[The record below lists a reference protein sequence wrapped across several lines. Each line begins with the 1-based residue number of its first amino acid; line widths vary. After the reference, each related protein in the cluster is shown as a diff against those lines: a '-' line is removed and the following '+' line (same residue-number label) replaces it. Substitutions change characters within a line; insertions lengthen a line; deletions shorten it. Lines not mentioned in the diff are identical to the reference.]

1 MAAVAL
7 QSTSR
12 ESLAVAE
19 QALDRTVDSAS
30 AQDLQTIGDELY
42 SVLRVLG
49 AERSLRQHLADPAV
63 DEQSKSGLAGA
74 LFGQKVG
81 AKTQQILSDVV
92 SARWSR
98 PADLLEAL
106 EVLARRALLGVAE
119 TNGELD
125 EVEDELFRFGR
136 ILDRE
141 PELNSLLTDAN
152 TAGDKRAEL
161 LRGVLGGKV
170 APTTASLLEQTVRT
184 PRGRAL
190 DLAANDL
197 AELTAAR
204 RDRYVARV
212 KTAVALSEEQER
224 RLTETLTRMYGR
236 QMSLQVELDPDLIGG
251 LVVQVGGELIDGSV
265 SGRLAAAQRQLPS

>member
-12 ESLAVAE
+12 DSLAAVE
-19 QALDRTVDSAS
+19 QALDRTVDDGS
-30 AQDLQTIGDELY
+30 AQDLQTLGEQLY
-42 SVLRVLG
+42 SVLRMLG
-49 AERSLRQHLADPAV
+49 SERSLRQHLADSAV
-63 DEQSKSGLAGA
+63 DEQSRSGLVRD
-74 LFGQKVG
+74 LFGQKVS
-81 AKTQQILSDVV
+81 AKALQVLTDVV
-92 SARWSR
+92 AARWSR

-119 TNGELD
+119 KAGELD

-136 ILDRE
+136 ILARE
-141 PELNSLLTDAN
+141 PELNSLLTDTN
-152 TAGDKRAEL
+152 TPADKRAEL
-161 LRGVLGGKV
+161 LRGVLGDKV
-170 APTTASLLEQTVRT
+170 RASTAALLEQTVRT

-190 DLAANDL
+190 DLAANEL
-197 AELTAAR
+197 AELAAAR
-204 RDRYVARV
+204 RDRYVAHV
-212 KTAVALSEEQER
+212 TTAVALSGEQEQ

-236 QMSLQVELDPDLIGG
+236 QMSLQVELDPELIGG

>member
-1 MAAVAL
+1 MAVVAL
-7 QSTSR
+7 QSNSR

-30 AQDLQTIGDELY
+30 AQDLQSIGDELY

-49 AERSLRQHLADPAV
+49 SERSLRQHLADPTV
-63 DEQSKSGLAGA
+63 EQDSRVGLARG
-74 LFGQKVG
+74 LFGQKAG
-81 AKTQQILSDVV
+81 ANTVAVLSDVV

-119 TNGELD
+119 SNGELD

-141 PELNSLLTDAN
+141 PELNSLLTDTN
-152 TAGDKRAEL
+152 NPGDKRAEL
-161 LRGVLGGKV
+161 LRGVLGDKV
-170 APTTASLLEQTVRT
+170 RPTTASLLEQTVRT

-204 RDRYVARV
+204 RDRYVAHV
-212 KTAVALSEEQER
+212 KTAVALSDEQER
-224 RLTETLTRMYGR
+224 RLTETLTRTYGR
-236 QMSLQVELDPDLIGG
+236 QMSLQVELDPELIGG
-251 LVVQVGGELIDGSV
+251 LVVRVGGELIDGSV
-265 SGRLAAAQRQLPS
+265 AGRLAAAQRQLPG

>member
-1 MAAVAL
+1 MAVVAL
-7 QSTSR
+7 QSNSR
-12 ESLAVAE
+12 ESLAAAE
-19 QALDRTVDSAS
+19 QALDRTVDAGSG
-30 AQDLQTIGDELY
+30 QDLQTLGDELY
-42 SVLRVLG
+42 SVLRVLQ
-49 AERSLRQHLADPAV
+49 AERSLRQHLADPTV
-63 DEQSKSGLAGA
+63 DQDSRTGLVRG

-81 AKTQQILSDVV
+81 ANTQQVLSDVV
-92 SARWSR
+92 AARWSR
-98 PADLLEAL
+98 PSDLLEAL

-119 TNGELD
+119 QGGELD
-125 EVEDELFRFGR
+125 EVEDELFRFSR

-141 PELNSLLTDAN
+141 HELNSLLTDTN
-152 TAGDKRAEL
+152 STGDKRAEL
-161 LRGVLGGKV
+161 LRGVLGDKV
-170 APTTASLLEQTVRT
+170 RTTTASLLEQTVRT

-204 RDRYVARV
+204 RDRYVAHV
-212 KTAVALSEEQER
+212 KTAAALSQEQER

>member
-7 QSTSR
+7 QSNSR
-12 ESLAVAE
+12 ESLAAAE

-30 AQDLQTIGDELY
+30 AQDLQTLGDELY

-49 AERSLRQHLADPAV
+49 SERSLRQHLADPTV
-63 DEQSKSGLAGA
+63 DQDSRTGLARG

-81 AKTQQILSDVV
+81 AQTQQVLSDVV

-119 TNGELD
+119 SGGELD

-152 TAGDKRAEL
+152 TPGDKRAEL
-161 LRGVLGGKV
+161 LRGVLGDKV
-170 APTTASLLEQTVRT
+170 RRTTASLLEQTVRT

>member
-1 MAAVAL
+1 MAVVAL
-7 QSTSR
+7 QSNSR

-19 QALDRTVDSAS
+19 QALDRTVDSTS
-30 AQDLQTIGDELY
+30 AQDLQSIGDELY

-49 AERSLRQHLADPAV
+49 SERSLRQHLADPTV
-63 DEQSKSGLAGA
+63 DERSRSGLVRD
-74 LFGQKVG
+74 LFGRKVSE
-81 AKTQQILSDVV
+81 KTLQVLTDVV
-92 SARWSR
+92 AARWSR

-119 TNGELD
+119 SNGELD

-152 TAGDKRAEL
+152 NPGDKRAEL
-161 LRGVLGGKV
+161 LRGVLGDKV
-170 APTTASLLEQTVRT
+170 RPTTASLLEQTVRT

-204 RDRYVARV
+204 RDRYVAHV
-212 KTAVALSEEQER
+212 QTAVALSEDQER
-224 RLTETLTRMYGR
+224 RLTETLTRTYGR
-236 QMSLQVELDPDLIGG
+236 QMSLQVELDPELIGG
-251 LVVQVGGELIDGSV
+251 LIVRVGGELIDGSV
-265 SGRLAAAQRQLPS
+265 AGRLAAAQRRLPS